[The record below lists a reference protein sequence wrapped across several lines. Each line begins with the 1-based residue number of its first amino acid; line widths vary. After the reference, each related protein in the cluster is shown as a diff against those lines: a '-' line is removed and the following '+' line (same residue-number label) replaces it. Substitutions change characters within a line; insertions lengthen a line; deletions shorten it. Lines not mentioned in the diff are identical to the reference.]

1 MESAITFH
9 LFFLVLAWK
18 VCLWK
23 TSFESSSVG
32 DISSKY

>member
-1 MESAITFH
+1 MESAINFH
-9 LFFLVLAWK
+9 LFFLVLSWK

-23 TSFESSSVG
+23 TSAESNSVG

>member
-23 TSFESSSVG
+23 TPAESNSVG
-32 DISSKY
+32 DISSTY